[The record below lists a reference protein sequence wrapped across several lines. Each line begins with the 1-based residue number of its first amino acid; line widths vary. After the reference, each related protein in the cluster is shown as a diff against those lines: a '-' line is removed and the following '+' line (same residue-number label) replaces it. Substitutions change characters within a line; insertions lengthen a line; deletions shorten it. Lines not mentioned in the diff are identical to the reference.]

1 MVRKSTQ
8 SRALAIPTTRNQMVL
23 ALYAALTA
31 AVVVGT
37 GLNWL
42 LT

>member
-1 MVRKSTQ
+1 MVRKRSQ
-8 SRALAIPTTRNQMVL
+8 SRALALSTTRNQMVL
-23 ALYAALTA
+23 ALYAALAA
-31 AVVVGT
+31 AVVLGT

>member
-1 MVRKSTQ
+1 MVRKHSQ
-8 SRALAIPTTRNQMVL
+8 SRALALPATRNQMVL

-31 AVVVGT
+31 AVVLGT

>member
-1 MVRKSTQ
+1 MVRKHSQ
-8 SRALAIPTTRNQMVL
+8 SRALALPATQNQMVL

-31 AVVVGT
+31 AVVLST